1 MEKKAKIESVK
12 AVGSNTAESTADLNE
27 QDNVDKIRDIL
38 FGNQMREFD
47 LKFSQLEERLAND
60 LAAMRK
66 ENTNQ
71 MDSLQTYVD
80 SEVEILTS
88 KLSSEEKSRIDELS
102 ELDGALKKAV
112 KQIEQKIAET
122 VKTMDK
128 QSREINQK
136 ILKQSQDFSGELNSQ
151 LEQSRKRMDDYRQEL
166 SRGKVDKSVLAEML
180 NSLAMQLN
188 QDEPGNK

>member
-1 MEKKAKIESVK
+1 MEKKAKVESKVAGIK
-12 AVGSNTAESTADLNE
+12 TSDSDAELNE

-38 FGNQMREFD
+38 FGNQMRDFD
-47 LKFSQLEERLAND
+47 RKFSQLEDRIASD

-66 ENTNQ
+66 ENANQ
-71 MDSLQTYVD
+71 MDSLQAYVD

-102 ELDGALKKAV
+102 ELDDALKKNV

-122 VKTMDK
+122 VKTIDK

-136 ILKQSQDFSGELNSQ
+136 ILKQSQDFNGELISQ
-151 LEQSRKRMDDYRQEL
+151 MEQTRKRMDDYRQEL
-166 SRGKVDKSVLAEML
+166 SRGKVDKTTLAEML

-188 QDEPGNK
+188 QDESSKK

>member
-1 MEKKAKIESVK
+1 MEKKAKVESK
-12 AVGSNTAESTADLNE
+12 SSGNNTSDTDAELNE

-38 FGNQMREFD
+38 FGNQMRDFD
-47 LKFSQLEERLAND
+47 RKFSHLEERIASD

-66 ENTNQ
+66 ENANQ
-71 MDSLQTYVD
+71 MDSLQAYVD

-88 KLSSEEKSRIDELS
+88 KLSSEERIRIDELS
-102 ELDGALKKAV
+102 ELDDALKKSA

-122 VKTMDK
+122 VKTIDK

-136 ILKQSQDFSGELNSQ
+136 ILKQSQDFNGELSSQ
-151 LEQSRKRMDDYRQEL
+151 IEQTRKRMDDYRQEL
-166 SRGKVDKSVLAEML
+166 SLGKVDKSVLAEML

-188 QDEPGNK
+188 QDESSKK